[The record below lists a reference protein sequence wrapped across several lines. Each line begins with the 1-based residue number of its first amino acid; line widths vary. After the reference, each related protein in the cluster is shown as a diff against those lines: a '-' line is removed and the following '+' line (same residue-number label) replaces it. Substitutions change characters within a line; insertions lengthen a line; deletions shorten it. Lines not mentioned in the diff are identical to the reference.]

1 MNNSARINVGHM
13 TSPWRIFTL
22 FLGISL
28 LFLLAFAES
37 MMAGQNVFEKILVTM
52 FAIPVIWLLVRVGR
66 SVLTG
71 IDRRDLFSP
80 WVLFPGIYIVWFV
93 VGSIDF
99 LQIPSTISFG
109 AFDPIP
115 ARMWFYYAV
124 GLLSYFLGTYFTR
137 PSSIGLESVQLGF
150 EPSLEWREDKFKIG
164 MVVLF
169 GFMLV
174 SYAVIVSQIGIPV
187 LQPDTYLV
195 RLEIGKQR
203 WAQLVLITGGYS
215 LIPVL
220 SAYLWRTKRI
230 REARIMFW
238 SIVFLSGLILLS
250 LGSRGFIFQPLLTAA
265 VARHYLR
272 ARYKLVRFGF
282 VLLLI
287 FASMSLY
294 GYVREN
300 EGPVS
305 ESTIVAGGFP
315 SYLFPFAYSYLYIR
329 YSVSTFRD
337 IVSIVPSQ
345 VAYQHGWL
353 TFQPLQ
359 IFLPGHHSS
368 SDTFFKSILGSDFE
382 GAGQPATLLGPFYA
396 DFGLLGIVVG
406 MIGFGAL
413 STFVYRWMLSRQT
426 VTSVLV
432 YAWIVKIAI
441 FSLFLSVFEFPSDLW
456 IPVCWLL
463 LDRFLRGG
471 RKELVFHPPG
481 LTPSASGA
489 AGELT

>member
-1 MNNSARINVGHM
+1 MNNSAKISVGHM
-13 TSPWRIFTL
+13 TAPRRIFTL
-22 FLGISL
+22 FLGVSL
-28 LFLLAFAES
+28 LFLLAFGES
-37 MMAGQNVFEKILVTM
+37 MMAGQNVFEKILVTL

-66 SVLTG
+66 SVLSG

-80 WVLFPGIYIVWFV
+80 WILFPCIYIVWFV

-99 LQIPSTISFG
+99 LQVPSSISFG

-115 ARMWFYYAV
+115 AKMWLYYAV
-124 GLLSYFLGTYFTR
+124 GLFSYFLGTYFVR
-137 PSSIGLESVQLGF
+137 RRSISAESAQLGF
-150 EPSLEWREDKFKIG
+150 EPSLEWPEDKFKIG
-164 MVVLF
+164 MVVLC

-174 SYAVIVSQIGIPV
+174 SYAVIVSQIGIPA

-220 SAYLWRTKRI
+220 SAYLWRTKRL
-230 REARIMFW
+230 REGRIIFW
-238 SIVFLSGLILLS
+238 LMLLLTGLILIS

-282 VLLLI
+282 VLFLI

-294 GYVREN
+294 GYVRDN
-300 EGPVS
+300 QGSVS
-305 ESTIVAGGFP
+305 ESESPIVTGGFP

-337 IVSIVPSQ
+337 IVSVVPGQ

-413 STFVYRWMLSRQT
+413 SAFVYRWMLSRQT

-441 FSLFLSVFEFPSDLW
+441 FSLFLSVFEFPSDLG

-463 LDRFLRGG
+463 LDRFLRGSG
-471 RKELVFHPPG
+471 KELVFHPSG
-481 LTPSASGA
+481 LTTSVSEP
-489 AGELT
+489 T